1 MVISYFLLNK
11 GLYEIYEYTYDIR
24 KIFLVLH
31 EIRKFV
37 KYIRNAN
44 TNNEECTNLKSII
57 FNNSIF
63 KKLLFKKSLRLKKAL
78 KRLVF

>member
-24 KIFLVLH
+24 KIFLVLY

-44 TNNEECTNLKSII
+44 TNYDPIVSERFIS
-57 FNNSIF
+57 
-63 KKLLFKKSLRLKKAL
+63 KSLNFLY
-78 KRLVF
+78 